1 MTQSLLNTQ
10 ITTMLGSRYP
20 IFGFAHEIDVVVE
33 VTLAGGIGIFGG
45 TRNTPEEIAEAL
57 AEISSRVG
65 ELPFGIDLVL
75 PKNMP
80 EKNNREDIEAQLPD
94 AHRDFVDH
102 LYDKYEVPRD
112 TVPGAR
118 SRFVRSEEV
127 ARNQLD
133 AVLRSDAKIFA
144 MGVGSPPEMVGA
156 AKEHGKFVV
165 SLVGAPRHA
174 QHALDAGADMIV
186 AQGYDAGAHTGEIG
200 TFSLV
205 PQVVDLVAGRVPV
218 LAAGGV
224 ATGRH
229 IAAALALGAEG
240 VWMGTPWLTTTEHK
254 MSPKLLKQLLGAG
267 SNDTVRSRSDS
278 GKTLRMIKSAWSEEW
293 ETEGNP
299 KPLPMP
305 YHDILIG
312 DLLGSIQRHEVEP
325 LLHQPAGQGIAFF
338 NEVKTVRETMDA
350 FIAEATAVL
359 QGSI

>member
-1 MTQSLLNTQ
+1 
-10 ITTMLGSRYP
+10 MLGAKYP
-20 IFGFAHEIDVVVE
+20 IFGFTHEIDVVVE
-33 VTLAGGIGIFGG
+33 VCLAGGIGVYGG
-45 TRNTPEEIAEAL
+45 TRNTPEEITEAL
-57 AEISSRVG
+57 EEISSRVG
-65 ELPFGIDLVL
+65 DLPFGIDLVL

-80 EKNNREDIEAQLPD
+80 EKNNREEIEAELPN
-94 AHRDFVDH
+94 AHRNFVDH
-102 LYDKYEVPRD
+102 LYEKYNVPRD
-112 TVPGAR
+112 NLPGAR

-144 MGVGSPPEMVGA
+144 MGVGSPPEMIGA
-156 AKEHGKFVV
+156 AKEFGKTVL

-174 QHALDAGADMIV
+174 EKALDAGADLIV

-205 PQVVDLVAGRVPV
+205 PQIVDLVAGRIPV

-240 VWMGTPWLTTTEHK
+240 VWMGTPWLTTKEHNT
-254 MSPKLLKQLLGAG
+254 SPKLLTQLLNAN

-293 ETEGNP
+293 DAEDNP
-299 KPLPMP
+299 KPLQMP
-305 YHDILIG
+305 YHDILVG
-312 DLLGSIQRHEVEP
+312 DLLGSISRHEVEP

-338 NEVKTVRETMDA
+338 NEVKTVRETMEV
-350 FIAEATAVL
+350 FVAEASAVL
-359 QGSI
+359 ER